1 METFTRIVP
10 FGDFYK
16 KDVAIEIIRSEIADS
31 IMRRRMLRLL
41 SLIPEMKSVH
51 LAQKAMD
58 CRDVDKVMETFT
70 KISLSPIT
78 ISKRH
83 EVKHL
88 NNLYSYFL

>member
-1 METFTRIVP
+1 
-10 FGDFYK
+10 
-16 KDVAIEIIRSEIADS
+16 
-31 IMRRRMLRLL
+31 MLRLL
-41 SLIPEMKSVH
+41 SLIPEKKSLH
-51 LAQKAMD
+51 LAQKAMN